1 MQPQHRGWIWGC
13 VGPSSQAALALQR
26 FRRLKAAQ
34 DALERAYLR
43 AREEH
48 GQQQQQHPAASGDFD
63 PER

>member
-1 MQPQHRGWIWGC
+1 M
-13 VGPSSQAALALQR
+13 GPSSQAALALQR

-34 DALERAYLR
+34 DALERAYLQ

-48 GQQQQQHPAASGDFD
+48 GQQQQHPAASGDFD